1 MGAQIVADRNSNNNK
16 CNTHK
21 NLYAHWAEERN
32 GKKGAC
38 VCQRRP
44 KGSPLH
50 TPPTHLALY
59 ESTTCSG
66 PRTTTGHS
74 CCSKAF
80 GVWAQIEKNKE
91 RKNQDKFKY
100 YNFCTRFLQL
110 AV

>member
-1 MGAQIVADRNSNNNK
+1 MGAQIVADSNSNNNK

-50 TPPTHLALY
+50 TPPTSLSTNRPPAQAQGQRQDTAAVAKRWECGRKLKKIRKEKTKTNLSITIFALA
-59 ESTTCSG
+59 
-66 PRTTTGHS
+66 
-74 CCSKAF
+74 
-80 GVWAQIEKNKE
+80 
-91 RKNQDKFKY
+91 
-100 YNFCTRFLQL
+100 FCNWQ
-110 AV
+110 